1 MRGFMRGQ
9 MRSLLLRLS
18 GMIVVETLPVAY
30 SSISVD
36 YLKPYGDCNWF
47 YFFFSSM
54 QGCEDSYMYI
64 YCIFPP
70 PVIGMLATYL

>member
-1 MRGFMRGQ
+1 M
-9 MRSLLLRLS
+9 LLCLL
-18 GMIVVETLPVAY
+18 GIILVETLPCAY

-36 YLKPYGDCNWF
+36 YLKPYGDWF

-70 PVIGMLATYL
+70 PVIGMLATYLWN

>member
-1 MRGFMRGQ
+1 
-9 MRSLLLRLS
+9 
-18 GMIVVETLPVAY
+18 MIVVETLLVAY

-54 QGCEDSYMYI
+54 QGCEDSYMYM
-64 YCIFPP
+64 YCIFLP
-70 PVIGMLATYL
+70 PVIGMMATYI

>member
-1 MRGFMRGQ
+1 M
-9 MRSLLLRLS
+9 
-18 GMIVVETLPVAY
+18 PVAY

-64 YCIFPP
+64 YSIFPP
-70 PVIGMLATYL
+70 PVIGMMATYL